1 MAAENHPI
9 GRLFRL
15 MAHLKGRARGPAQRN
30 AISPIKI
37 SGKLAK
43 GHL

>member
-15 MAHLKGRARGPAQRN
+15 MAHLTGRARRPAQRN

-37 SGKLAK
+37 PGKPAK
-43 GHL
+43 DYR